1 MNNMKGVVKMAESR
15 IEKLLRACEIVK
27 QQDEEETE
35 LMTAVAH
42 SMNLAYQIGK
52 MDGKAEAAAQPA

>member
-35 LMTAVAH
+35 LMTAVARG
-42 SMNLAYQIGK
+42 MQLGYQLGK
-52 MDGKAEAAAQPA
+52 MDRNAEAAAQPA